1 MNCLTGLILNDK
13 RLLINRKEDK
23 IMFRRII
30 MTVVV
35 ICAIAVV
42 LTGFIQYA

>member
-23 IMFRRII
+23 IMFRIII

-35 ICAIAVV
+35 ICAIAVA
-42 LTGFIQYA
+42 LTGFMQYA

>member
-1 MNCLTGLILNDK
+1 MNCLTGPILNDK